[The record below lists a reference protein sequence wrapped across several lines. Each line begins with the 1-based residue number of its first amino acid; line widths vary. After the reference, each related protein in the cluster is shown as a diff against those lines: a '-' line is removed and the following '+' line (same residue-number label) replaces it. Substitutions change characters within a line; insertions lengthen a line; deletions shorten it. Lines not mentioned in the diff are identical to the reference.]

1 MNFSTR
7 SLRLVLLIGVALS
20 LQLAFDGWPLLR
32 GPREWQWALAAF
44 PPTDRL
50 ALVVSALAAFVI
62 GWWLLGRQLTPG
74 ASRSYTRLSLIALIS
89 LALLFQAALLGLV
102 RTNPV
107 AIQFERLASDQAS
120 GYFTVAQEIEHL
132 PTFLHQFPELMPN
145 FRPDPHPRSKPPGI
159 ILLYWGLEQPLTRL
173 PAVAHS
179 IGNWAR
185 GIRCA
190 DLWLATLP
198 DSSLAANVLM
208 GILTPIASALA
219 IWVAYA
225 LVALW
230 LGPQAGWLAAGLV
243 ALMPGRLM
251 FTPQMDTVYPLLTLL
266 ALYLVETGWQKQ
278 RPFHTFGAGIILSV
292 ATFFSLVN
300 ALSAVI
306 VGLYLLGRIWQSEH
320 SIRPGLRSFFLHGTS
335 LVAGTLSLWAIY
347 WASSGVTPFDIYLA
361 AAPARHDLARNYWV
375 WLVGNLY
382 DLALFA
388 GLPAFLLAFLYLGQF
403 RMGRARRQ
411 NGDLSLLLVFW
422 PVLLVLDA
430 SGIIRGEVGR
440 IWLML
445 APLPALL
452 AAAATAPF
460 GSKPLFN
467 KLPIPLAVIA
477 VTALLSGIM
486 AVRWEVT
493 QLEWPAPEN
502 RPVVTAVPPHAEPVT
517 AVFGANINLLGY
529 EMGQDSSILNLTLY
543 WQSQSRLD
551 LPYTIF
557 IHAIDPQGTL
567 IAQQDGMPQNGH
579 LPTTC
584 WRPGEIVSDSHQLT
598 LPEDES
604 GPYTLLLGVYDA
616 RDGSRLAIDAPN
628 NAFPLTEVDMN
639 P

>member
-1 MNFSTR
+1 MNFSKR
-7 SLRLVLLIGVALS
+7 SLRVVLIIGLTLS
-20 LQLAFDGWPLLR
+20 LLLAFDVWPLLR
-32 GPREWQWALAAF
+32 GPHEWQWALAAL
-44 PPTDRL
+44 PPTGRL
-50 ALVVSALAAFVI
+50 TLAITALAMFLI
-62 GWWLLGRQLTPG
+62 GWHLLGRQFIPEV
-74 ASRSYTRLSLIALIS
+74 SRSRTRLSLISLIS
-89 LALLFQAALLGLV
+89 LALLFQAALLGLL
-102 RTNPV
+102 RTNPI

-132 PTFLHQFPELMPN
+132 PTFLRQFPERMPN

-159 ILLYWGLEQPLTRL
+159 ILLYWGLEQPLTHL

-198 DSSLAANVLM
+198 DSSLATNVLM
-208 GILTPIASALA
+208 SILTPIASALA

-230 LGPQAGWLAAGLV
+230 LGPQAGWLAAGLI

-278 RPFHTFGAGIILSV
+278 RPFRTFMAGIILSI

-306 VGLYLLGRIWQSEH
+306 IGLYLLGRIWQSER
-320 SIRPGLRSFFLHGTS
+320 SILQGLRPFLLHGTS
-335 LVAGTLSLWAIY
+335 LVAGTLTLWVIY
-347 WASSGVTPFDIYLA
+347 WVSSGVTPFDIYLA
-361 AAPARHDLARNYWV
+361 AAPARHDLARNYWI

-388 GLPAFLLAFLYLGQF
+388 GLPAFLLAFLHLGQF
-403 RMGRARRQ
+403 RLSRLHRQ
-411 NGDLSLLLVFW
+411 NGALSLLLVFW
-422 PVLLVLDA
+422 PVLLLLDI
-430 SGIIRGEVGR
+430 SGVIRGEVGR

-445 APLPALL
+445 SPLPALL
-452 AAAATAPF
+452 AAAAAASIN
-460 GSKPLFN
+460 SKPLFN
-467 KLPIPLAVIA
+467 KLPVPLAIMT

-493 QLEWPAPEN
+493 QLEWPAPEQ
-502 RPVVTAVPPHAEPVT
+502 REIVLTAPQISEPKT
-517 AVFGANINLLGY
+517 AVFGPAIELLGY
-529 EMGQDSSILNLTLY
+529 DLQQDKNRLDLTLY
-543 WQSQSRLD
+543 WQALARPD

-557 IHAIDPQGTL
+557 IHITDDSGTL
-567 IAQQDGMPQNGH
+567 VAQQDGMPQNGS

-584 WRPGEIVSDSHQLT
+584 WYPGEIISDTHRLE
-598 LPEDES
+598 LPANAAGSYDI
-604 GPYTLLLGVYDA
+604 LLGVYNA
-616 RDGSRLAIDAPN
+616 QDGSRLPVNAPN
-628 NAFPLTEVDMN
+628 DALPLTTVMLQK
-639 P
+639 